1 MDELHLLRAT
11 RNTTGTVP
19 PAVLAAGREK
29 LMQRAA
35 DESAHQTPAPVLHP
49 VRPWRRTLFASA
61 AAVALVATLVVVD
74 VMGSGERPG
83 VTAEAADVLNDA
95 AASTIAT
102 SDPVLEPGQYL
113 LVDTTGVAM
122 TFASGQLGDTTPRW
136 LSSIDTQMYVPA
148 DRTAEWVWSLEPSVP
163 VQFFGEGSRE
173 ASERMKADLQADGI
187 QMDESEVL
195 RAPGGQWEG
204 FAWEVLGQMP
214 LNEFIESAP
223 RDPDELL
230 KMIYEKTEGQGWNTD
245 ANAFMAV
252 QGIVRA
258 GVIVPADLRAALY
271 QAIALIPGVTVVDSE
286 AALDGRRG
294 VSLGMKTT
302 DYRARMEIIIDPE
315 TGQVIGER
323 MVQLKDYLGVPA
335 GTVTAWTAITTSV
348 VDSAP

>member
-29 LMQRAA
+29 LMQKAA
-35 DESAHQTPAPVLHP
+35 GEREPAPGLHP

-61 AAVALVATLVVVD
+61 AAVALVATLVAVD

-148 DRTAEWVWSLEPSVP
+148 DRTAEWVWSREPSVP

-230 KMIYEKTEGQGWNTD
+230 KMIYEQTEGNHWNTE
-245 ANAFMAV
+245 AEAFMAFANILRT
-252 QGIVRA
+252 GA
-258 GVIVPADLRAALY
+258 VPADLRAVIY
-271 QAIALIPGVTVVDSE
+271 QAIALIPGVSLVDRE
-286 AALDGRRG
+286 VALDGRTG
-294 VSLGMKTT
+294 VSLGMKGS
-302 DYRARMEIIIDPE
+302 DYRTRMEIIIDQE
-315 TGQVIGER
+315 SGQMIGER
-323 MVQLKDYLGVPA
+323 EVQLKDYRGVPA